1 MDVCH
6 YQIFLIQIV
15 FQIQWN
21 IYNDKWID
29 HGGNV
34 EQGHHRGAWVS
45 NLKSSGVT
53 DGKGILEME
62 SLPPKQ
68 TRTEKVVSIVF
79 NG

>member
-29 HGGNV
+29 HVGNV
-34 EQGHHRGAWVS
+34 EPGNQ
-45 NLKSSGVT
+45 
-53 DGKGILEME
+53 I
-62 SLPPKQ
+62 
-68 TRTEKVVSIVF
+68 
-79 NG
+79 